1 MSIVKKR
8 VAVIGLDSIP
18 PELLFD
24 EFLDR
29 LPNLRKLVSTGI
41 YGKLKST
48 IPAITC
54 PAWTSMVTSANPGR
68 LGIYGF
74 RNRAAYDY
82 EGLQFVTSR
91 LVKEPPVW
99 SLLSAQN
106 KKVIVIGVPQ
116 TYPPSPVNGCM
127 ITGFLTPDTSHNYT
141 YPEELRREVECI
153 TGGYKLDVENFR
165 TDDKAPVLR
174 SVYEM
179 TEKRFKLAKNF
190 VQNKE
195 WDFFMMVEIGPDRL
209 HHAFWRY
216 YDTKHPG
223 YFAGNVYERVIPDYY
238 VYLDK
243 EIGEFISLLDNDT
256 TIMIVSDHGVRMM
269 EGGICINEWLINNGY
284 LKLNYYPDEVTP
296 FNKDIVDWGN
306 TVAWGE
312 GGYYGRL
319 FMNVK
324 GREPKGVV
332 ARQNYENVRNEL
344 VARLEGIRDVNGN
357 CINTKVFKPEEIY
370 SVCNNI
376 PPDLIVYY
384 GDLAWRS
391 IGSVGHNTIW
401 AKENDLGSDD
411 ANHSQYGIFLMN
423 DGCNKSEL
431 KDGLELIDVAPTI
444 LDRMGIDIPLS
455 MEGKVIK

>member
-24 EFLDR
+24 KFLDR
-29 LPNLRKLVSTGI
+29 LPNLKRLVSTGI

-54 PAWTSMVTSANPGR
+54 PAWTSMVTSVNPGR

-74 RNRAAYDY
+74 RNRLAYDY

-91 LVKEPPVW
+91 LVKEPTLW

-127 ITGFLTPDTSHNYT
+127 ITGFLTPNTSHNYT
-141 YPEELRREVECI
+141 YPEELKSEVEYI

-165 TDDKAPVLR
+165 TDDKAPVIR

-179 TEKRFKLAKNF
+179 TEKRFKLARNF

-209 HHAFWRY
+209 HHAFWKY
-216 YDTKHPG
+216 FDTNHPG
-223 YFAGNVYERVIPDYY
+223 YFAGNVYENVIPDYY
-238 VYLDK
+238 LYLDK
-243 EIGEFISLLDNDT
+243 EIGDFISLLDHNT
-256 TIMIVSDHGVRMM
+256 TIMVVSDHGVRMM

-284 LKLNYYPDEVTP
+284 LKLIHYPDEVTP
-296 FNKDIVDWGN
+296 FNKYIVDWGN

-324 GREPKGVV
+324 GREPRGVV

-344 VARLEGIRDVNGN
+344 ITRLESIRDENGI
-357 CINTKVFKPEEIY
+357 CINTKAFKPEEIY

-423 DGCNKSEL
+423 DGRDNSVL
-431 KDGLELIDVAPTI
+431 KEGLELIDVAPTV
-444 LDRMGIDIPLS
+444 LDCMGIDIPFS
-455 MEGKVIK
+455 MEGKVIR

>member
-1 MSIVKKR
+1 MNIVKKR

-24 EFLDR
+24 KFLDR

-74 RNRAAYDY
+74 RNRTAYDY

-116 TYPPSPVNGCM
+116 TYPPSPINGCM

-141 YPEELRREVECI
+141 YPEELRREVEYI

-165 TDDKAPVLR
+165 TDDKAPVIS

-179 TEKRFKLAKNF
+179 TGKRFKLAKNF

-216 YDTKHPG
+216 YDTNHPG
-223 YFAGNVYERVIPDYY
+223 YFAGNVYESVIPDYY

-243 EIGEFISLLDNDT
+243 EIGEFISLLDNNT
-256 TIMIVSDHGVRMM
+256 TIMVVSDHGVRMM

-284 LKLNYYPDEVTP
+284 LKLIHYPDEVTP
-296 FNKDIVDWGN
+296 FNKNIVDWGN

-324 GREPKGVV
+324 GREPRGVV

-344 VARLEGIRDVNGN
+344 ITRLEGITDANGD
-357 CINTKVFKPEEIY
+357 CINTKVFKPEDIY

-411 ANHSQYGIFLMN
+411 ANHSQYGIFLMD
-423 DGCNKSEL
+423 DGGDKGVL
-431 KDGLELIDVAPTI
+431 KEGLELIDIAPTI
-444 LDRMGIDIPLS
+444 LDKMGVDIPLS